1 MAQTDSTS
9 SLANAKKRTA
19 PRVSQERRRAR
30 TRRHARL
37 RKKVSGTP
45 ARPRLVV
52 NRSSRHMVA
61 QLIDDV
67 AGHTLAAASTL
78 EADVRALS
86 GDKKAKAAK
95 VGELLAARAREAG
108 VERGGVR
115 PGWLPLPRPGRRT
128 RRRRPRGRPG
138 VLDEQRQHRTTC
150 LRWSLRD
157 IRTRATTINTE
168 GNA

>member
-1 MAQTDSTS
+1 MAVSDSS
-9 SLANAKKRTA
+9 SATLSANAKKRTA
-19 PRVSQERRRAR
+19 SRVSLERRRSR

-61 QLIDDV
+61 QLVDDA

-78 EADVRALS
+78 EADVRALE

-108 VERGGVR
+108 VTAVVFDRGGY
-115 PGWLPLPRPGRRT
+115 LYHGRIAALADAAR
-128 RRRRPRGRPG
+128 
-138 VLDEQRQHRTTC
+138 
-150 LRWSLRD
+150 
-157 IRTRATTINTE
+157 E
-168 GNA
+168 GGLEF

>member
-1 MAQTDSTS
+1 VIMAVSDSS
-9 SLANAKKRTA
+9 SATLSANAKKRTA
-19 PRVSQERRRAR
+19 SRVSLERRRSR

-37 RKKVSGTP
+37 RKKVNGTT

-67 AGHTLAAASTL
+67 AGHTLAAASSL
-78 EADVRALS
+78 EADVRGLE

-108 VERGGVR
+108 VTAVVFDRGGY
-115 PGWLPLPRPGRRT
+115 LYHGRVAALADAAR
-128 RRRRPRGRPG
+128 
-138 VLDEQRQHRTTC
+138 
-150 LRWSLRD
+150 
-157 IRTRATTINTE
+157 E
-168 GNA
+168 GGLEF

>member
-1 MAQTDSTS
+1 VIMAVSDSS
-9 SLANAKKRTA
+9 SATLSANAKKRTA
-19 PRVSQERRRAR
+19 PRVSLERRRSR

-78 EADVRALS
+78 ETDVRALE

-95 VGELLAARAREAG
+95 VGELLAARARDAG
-108 VERGGVR
+108 VTAVVFDRGGY
-115 PGWLPLPRPGRRT
+115 LYHGRIAALADAAR
-128 RRRRPRGRPG
+128 
-138 VLDEQRQHRTTC
+138 
-150 LRWSLRD
+150 
-157 IRTRATTINTE
+157 E
-168 GNA
+168 GGLEF

>member
-1 MAQTDSTS
+1 MAVSDSS
-9 SLANAKKRTA
+9 SGTLSANAKKRTA
-19 PRVSQERRRAR
+19 PRVSLERRRSR

-61 QLIDDV
+61 QLIDDL

-78 EADVRALS
+78 EVDVRALD

-108 VERGGVR
+108 VTAVVFDRGGY
-115 PGWLPLPRPGRRT
+115 LYHGRIAALADAAR
-128 RRRRPRGRPG
+128 
-138 VLDEQRQHRTTC
+138 
-150 LRWSLRD
+150 
-157 IRTRATTINTE
+157 E
-168 GNA
+168 GGLEF

>member
-1 MAQTDSTS
+1 MAVSDSS
-9 SLANAKKRTA
+9 SATLSANAKKRTA
-19 PRVSQERRRAR
+19 SRVSLERRRSR

-61 QLIDDV
+61 QLVDDV

-78 EADVRALS
+78 ETDVRAFE

-108 VERGGVR
+108 VTAVVFDRGGY
-115 PGWLPLPRPGRRT
+115 LYHGRIAALADAAR
-128 RRRRPRGRPG
+128 
-138 VLDEQRQHRTTC
+138 
-150 LRWSLRD
+150 
-157 IRTRATTINTE
+157 E
-168 GNA
+168 GGLEF

>member
-1 MAQTDSTS
+1 MAQTDSTQTLS
-9 SLANAKKRTA
+9 ANAKKRTA
-19 PRVSQERRRAR
+19 SRVSQERRRAR

-52 NRSSRHMVA
+52 NRSSRHIVV

-78 EADVRALS
+78 EADVRALE

-95 VGELLAARAREAG
+95 VGELIAARAREAG
-108 VERGGVR
+108 VTTVVFDRGGY
-115 PGWLPLPRPGRRT
+115 LYHGRVAALADAAR
-128 RRRRPRGRPG
+128 
-138 VLDEQRQHRTTC
+138 
-150 LRWSLRD
+150 
-157 IRTRATTINTE
+157 E
-168 GNA
+168 GGLEF